1 MLEFLAAAWA
11 ALALGV
17 MTAVC
22 PCPLAGNLAAM
33 SYLGRRVGSPR
44 RALVAGL
51 AFAAGA
57 ALAYTVLASVTVSG
71 LAAVPAVAGFL
82 ERTMNRILGPIL
94 ILVGMVLL
102 ELVRPAFRVSAVG
115 PKVQERAERGGLVGA
130 GLLGV
135 ALALS
140 LCPSTIGLFFFTLV
154 PLAVEH
160 RSRVVLPIV
169 YGVGTAIP
177 AVAFAVL
184 VAYGAKQVGQAFNR
198 LSQVERWARRVAGA
212 VFVLVGV
219 YYSLTYIF
227 GVIPPIGRW
236 LR

>member
-11 ALALGV
+11 ALLLGI

-22 PCPLAGNLAAM
+22 PCPMVANIAAM
-33 SYLGRRVGSPR
+33 TFLAKRVASPA

-51 AFAAGA
+51 VYAAGA
-57 ALAYTVLASVTVSG
+57 AAAYAVLASVTVSG
-71 LAAVPAVAGFL
+71 LVAIPAVASFL
-82 ERTMNRILGPIL
+82 ERTMSRILGPIL

-102 ELVRPAFRVSAVG
+102 ELLRPAVWVSAAG
-115 PKVQERAERGGLVGA
+115 PKTQDRAARGGLAGA
-130 GLLGV
+130 GLLGIT
-135 ALALS
+135 LALS

-160 RSRVVLPIV
+160 RSRVVLPVV
-169 YGVGTAIP
+169 YGVGTALP
-177 AVAFAVL
+177 VVALAFLVAFS
-184 VAYGAKQVGQAFNR
+184 AKRVGQAFNR
-198 LSQVERWARRVAGA
+198 VAQVERWARHAAGA

-236 LR
+236 LL